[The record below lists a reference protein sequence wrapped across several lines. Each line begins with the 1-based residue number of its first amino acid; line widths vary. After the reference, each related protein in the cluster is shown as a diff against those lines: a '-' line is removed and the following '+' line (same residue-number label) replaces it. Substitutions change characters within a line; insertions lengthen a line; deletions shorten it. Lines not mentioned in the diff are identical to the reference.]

1 MAVSTHAYPTERVV
15 DVALRDGRSIRVRPV
30 RSDDEEALQE
40 FLELL
45 SDDAR
50 TFRFFSPAVDLRA
63 AARNAVDVDYAGLY
77 GLVAV
82 AADDR
87 TVLAHAMY
95 VVTTWPEAE
104 VAFVVADS
112 LHGQGIA
119 TIMLA
124 HLAQAAQT
132 AGVER
137 FVAHVLP
144 SNHRMVGVF
153 RQSGLDARVRAEPGE
168 LMISMPTELSD
179 DAWQRYDER
188 ESIAAGAAVE
198 AVLRPRSV
206 AVVGASERP
215 GSVGGAVLGNLAAG
229 GFTGVLHAVHP
240 DAERVRGI
248 RAHRRVLDI
257 PGEVDLAVI
266 ATPADV
272 VADVA
277 HDCAAK
283 GVRALVVISAG
294 FGESGENGRRR
305 ERELLAIC
313 RGSGM
318 RLVGP
323 NCLGVINTDPAV
335 RLNATFAPGQPPPGR
350 VAFLSQSGAL
360 GIAVIDAAGE
370 LGVGLSSFASVGD
383 KADLSG
389 NDFLAYWE
397 HDPGTDLVL
406 LYLES
411 FGNPRKFARV
421 ARRVAARKPI
431 IAVKGGRSRAGAR
444 AAGSHTGALLAASD
458 ATVDALFTQA
468 GVMRTETLGELF
480 DVAALL
486 ATQSPPAGPRVG
498 IVTNGG
504 GLGILCADACVAAGL
519 EVPETAAMVGEHL
532 LGALSPQASVGNP
545 VDLLAAASPAEFAAA
560 IDALG
565 RSGAVDALIV
575 LYVPPLVTDP
585 EPIAAAV
592 RDAAAR
598 SPLPVAAVFAMHDRP
613 AAAAGVPCFRFPE
626 DAARAVACAARYGT
640 WRARPASVVPALQ
653 ADDASAAAILAE
665 ALARGHGWLDPDEAA
680 ALLDCYG
687 IPQPRR
693 RVVPDGDAAADT
705 AREWGAPV
713 ALKAIAPGLVHRTEA
728 RAVVVGL
735 PTPRAVLRAAKAME
749 RHLRLAG
756 VGPTGF
762 LVQEM
767 AAPGV
772 EVLVGVTVDA
782 MFGPVVA
789 VAAGGAATELL
800 RDTAVRLT
808 PLTERDAHE
817 MVRELRTFPLL
828 EGFRGAPRCDV
839 PAIEDVLL
847 RLGALAEA
855 HHEIVEMEANPLIVG
870 PGGAFAVD
878 VRVRVEHIVPTR
890 PEPSLRPAA
899 QAAANYYQ
907 GPRRAADASR
917 SLRGEDDGHG

>member
-1 MAVSTHAYPTERVV
+1 MAVSPDAYPTERVV
-15 DVALRDGRSIRVRPV
+15 DVALRDGRSVRVRPV
-30 RSDDEEALQE
+30 RADDEEALRE
-40 FLELL
+40 FLEGLC
-45 SDDAR
+45 DAAR
-50 TFRFFSPAVDLRA
+50 TFRFFSPAVDLGT
-63 AARNAVDVDYAGLY
+63 AARNAVDVDYAGCY

-95 VVTTWPEAE
+95 AVTTRPAAE
-104 VAFVVADS
+104 VAFVVSDS

-124 HLAQAAQT
+124 HLAQAARS
-132 AGVER
+132 AGIER

-144 SNHRMVGVF
+144 SNHPMVGVF
-153 RQSGLDARVRAEPGE
+153 RQSGFDARVHAQPGE
-168 LMISMPTELSD
+168 LSISMPTELSE
-179 DAWQRYDER
+179 DAHRRYDER
-188 ESIAAGAAVE
+188 ESIAAAAAVE

-215 GSVGGAVLGNLAAG
+215 GSVGGAILGNLLAG
-229 GFTGVLHAVHP
+229 GFTGALHAVHP
-240 DAERVRGI
+240 HAEHVRGV
-248 RAHRRVLDI
+248 RAHARVLDVL
-257 PGEVDLAVI
+257 GEVDLAVI
-266 ATPADV
+266 ATPADAV
-272 VADVA
+272 LDVA
-277 HDCAAK
+277 RDCATK

-294 FGESGENGRRR
+294 FGESGADGRRR

-313 RGSGM
+313 RGAGM

-335 RLNATFAPGQPPPGR
+335 RLNATFAPGQAPPGR

-360 GIAVIDAAGE
+360 GIAVIDAARE
-370 LGVGLSSFASVGD
+370 LGLGLSSFASVGD

-431 IAVKGGRSRAGAR
+431 VAVKGGRTASGAR

-458 ATVDALFTQA
+458 ATVDALFGQA

-486 ATQSPPAGPRVG
+486 ATQPAPAGPRVG

-504 GLGILCADACVAAGL
+504 GLGILCADACEAAGL
-519 EVPETAAMVGEHL
+519 EVPDTSAAVREELGVL
-532 LGALSPQASVGNP
+532 LSAEASAGNP
-545 VDLLAAASPAEFAAA
+545 VDMLAAATPAQFAAA
-560 IDALG
+560 IGALG

-598 SPLPVAAVFAMHDRP
+598 LRLPVAAVFAMRDRP
-613 AAAAGVPCFRFPE
+613 AAAAGLPCFRFPE
-626 DAARAVACAARYGT
+626 DAARAVARAARYGA
-640 WRARPASVVPALQ
+640 WRARPAGVVPALEV
-653 ADDASAAAILAE
+653 DDGSAAAIIARG
-665 ALARGHGWLDPDEAA
+665 LARGQGWLDPDAA
-680 ALLDCYG
+680 AGLLDCYG

-693 RVVPDGDAAADT
+693 RVVPDGDAAAET
-705 AREWGAPV
+705 AREWGISV

-728 RAVVVGL
+728 GAVVVAL
-735 PTPRAVLRAAKAME
+735 TTPRAVLREATAMD
-749 RHLRLAG
+749 RRLRRAG
-756 VGPTGF
+756 VTPTGF
-762 LVQEM
+762 LVQAM
-767 AAPGV
+767 APAGV
-772 EVLVGVTVDA
+772 EVLAGVAVEPT
-782 MFGPVVA
+782 FGPVVA

-817 MVRELRTFPLL
+817 IVRELRTFPLL
-828 EGFRGAPRCDV
+828 DGFRGAPRCDV
-839 PAIEDVLL
+839 AALEDVLL

-855 HHEIVEMEANPLIVG
+855 HDEIIEMETNPLIVS
-870 PGGAFAVD
+870 PRGALAVD
-878 VRVRVEHIVPTR
+878 VRVRVDHVAPRR
-890 PEPSLRPAA
+890 PEPSLRPSE
-899 QAAANYYQ
+899 NY
-907 GPRRAADASR
+907 G
-917 SLRGEDDGHG
+917 